1 MPWRRSARAPRRQRT
16 PPTRKRRRA
25 QYLKRKDIP
34 DAEAAAPAAAETEA
48 PGPAAA
54 GEPEE
59 EPRIA
64 GTEPSI
70 AQLPRDFGA
79 FVESMYLEA
88 MLYMGA
94 IADPRTGQ
102 TIEDIDLAKYKI
114 DVLIMLQE
122 KTEGN
127 LTDDEQRQLEEVLY
141 QLRMLYLQK
150 SKAAKL

>member
-1 MPWRRSARAPRRQRT
+1 
-16 PPTRKRRRA
+16 
-25 QYLKRKDIP
+25 
-34 DAEAAAPAAAETEA
+34 
-48 PGPAAA
+48 
-54 GEPEE
+54 
-59 EPRIA
+59 
-64 GTEPSI
+64 
-70 AQLPRDFGA
+70 
-79 FVESMYLEA
+79 